1 MNKIV
6 EKAELILMK
15 ITGFMRKTAV
25 RAGAGAE
32 KLVSEEKGEAYVG
45 EAIKILIAVVIG
57 ALLLTL
63 TYTLMKDTVFATV
76 TAKVKSE
83 TADGQ
88 GAEASVTLRWSD
100 EVRVPPRS
108 ENGRLSTISCS
119 IEMPSGSPS
128 VNFEMSS
135 ATNTLFTLSV
145 MNMESLVTSSLPI
158 SMPSI
163 GRSDMKIDLPRTIFT
178 CTLLPS

>member
-32 KLVSEEKGEAYVG
+32 KLVSAEKGEAYVG

-76 TAKVKSE
+76 TAKVKE
-83 TADGQ
+83 
-88 GAEASVTLRWSD
+88 
-100 EVRVPPRS
+100 
-108 ENGRLSTISCS
+108 
-119 IEMPSGSPS
+119 
-128 VNFEMSS
+128 
-135 ATNTLFTLSV
+135 LFNYT
-145 MNMESLVTSSLPI
+145 E
-158 SMPSI
+158 
-163 GRSDMKIDLPRTIFT
+163 
-178 CTLLPS
+178 

>member
-57 ALLLTL
+57 ALLRPLAE
-63 TYTLMKDTVFATV
+63 TLMKETRFADV
-76 TAKVKSE
+76 TAKVKE
-83 TADGQ
+83 
-88 GAEASVTLRWSD
+88 LL
-100 EVRVPPRS
+100 
-108 ENGRLSTISCS
+108 NY
-119 IEMPSGSPS
+119 IE
-128 VNFEMSS
+128 
-135 ATNTLFTLSV
+135 
-145 MNMESLVTSSLPI
+145 
-158 SMPSI
+158 
-163 GRSDMKIDLPRTIFT
+163 
-178 CTLLPS
+178 